1 MPRAVY
7 GVKWRRGDE
16 APDRQRPAPSL
27 LQTALDRCS
36 RDAATAV
43 SRPPGPFWQAQGS
56 DAACAD
62 ILPCPFLR

>member
-7 GVKWRRGDE
+7 GVKWRRGDK
-16 APDRQRPAPSL
+16 APDRQRLAL
-27 LQTALDRCS
+27 LIGQLWKMLPRC
-36 RDAATAV
+36 RDGDLEAA
-43 SRPPGPFWQAQGS
+43 GPFQQAQGS

>member
-7 GVKWRRGDE
+7 GVKWRCEDQ
-16 APDRQRPAPSL
+16 APDRQRLAFLYCRQFWKMLP
-27 LQTALDRCS
+27 RC
-36 RDAATAV
+36 RDGDLEAA
-43 SRPPGPFWQAQGS
+43 GPFQQAQG